1 MSFFNNQMS
10 DLWEYIT
17 GPDLWVSIGTAVIQ
31 AILIMVIAVIVIRVG
46 NNIIARVFDSR
57 SRGPLRI
64 TERREVTIKKLIQN
78 TMKYTV
84 YFIAFI
90 MVLDGAFGLEIRAL
104 LAGAGVAGLAIGFG
118 AQNLVRD
125 IISGFFIIFED
136 QFSVGDYIVTA
147 GVEGFV
153 EEIGIRT
160 TKIESWT
167 GEQHVVPNG
176 NVTQVTNYSVHNG
189 LAVVDVN
196 IPYEND
202 VKAAAAIIED
212 IIETLPDQYEE
223 IVKVP
228 EVFGVEALE
237 SSHFVLRVIA
247 EVLPSYQWKG
257 SRNIRKEIKD
267 ELFKQGI
274 QIPSPRLVMYSR
286 NEEPNSLQID
296 PEREM

>member
-1 MSFFNNQMS
+1 MNE
-10 DLWEYIT
+10 LWEYIT
-17 GPDLWVSIGTAVIQ
+17 GPELWVNIATAILQ
-31 AILIMVIAVIVIRVG
+31 AILIMVIAVIIVRVG
-46 NNIIARVFDSR
+46 NNVVTRIFDSR

-78 TMKYTV
+78 SMKYTV

-90 MVLDGAFGLEIRAL
+90 MVLDGAFGFDVGAL

-136 QFSVGDYIVTA
+136 QFSVGDYILTA
-147 GVEGFV
+147 GSEGYV
-153 EEIGIRT
+153 EEIGMRT

-167 GEQHVVPNG
+167 GEQFVIPNG

-189 LAVVDVN
+189 LAIVDVN

-202 VKAAAAIIED
+202 VETAENIIGD
-212 IIETLPDQYEE
+212 VIKTLPDKYEE

-228 EVFGVEALE
+228 EIFGVEVLDT
-237 SSHFVLRVIA
+237 SHFVLRVIA
-247 EVLPSYQWKG
+247 ETLPSYQWKG
-257 SRNIRKEIKD
+257 SRNIRKEIK
-267 ELFKQGI
+267 EVLYKEGI
-274 QIPSPRLVMYSR
+274 QIPAPRLIMYSR
-286 NEEPNSLQID
+286 NQEPDSLQID